1 MSQDDRKISRR
12 EALAGVAAALAA
24 GLTPV
29 RLRASAARRSGQ
41 DAAAANGGGAKS
53 RVIRVESDAVWK
65 GDQRD
70 PETVRKMIHRG
81 LVELTGA
88 KSPEAAWKTVFAP
101 DMKVGLKIN
110 LLGRPWIYTAPEIT
124 AVVAAGAVAA
134 GVKPENLFVW
144 DRYADHF
151 RQTAYTLGSNFSG
164 GVVRAGRIY
173 DRECA
178 AETKSGSAALDTIP
192 SKETDVTVNLCV
204 LKDHG
209 GAGITGALKNIA
221 FGCYEHTWGAH
232 QNNCDPYIAETVGHF
247 VKRQKTPLIVLDAT
261 DACFDG
267 GPVPS
272 NAADRWR
279 DNAVYLAVDPVA
291 LDRIAMER
299 IMAKRREMNRGD
311 RRSACTHIATA
322 AAAGLGTDD
331 LNRIELKVIKV

>member
-29 RLRASAARRSGQ
+29 RLRATAPRGDGQ
-41 DAAAANGGGAKS
+41 DSPAAAVKS
-53 RVIRVESDAVWK
+53 RVIRVESEAVWK

-88 KSPEAAWKTVFAP
+88 KSPEAAWKAVFTP

-110 LLGRPWIYTAPEIT
+110 LLGRPWVYTAPEIT

-144 DRYADHF
+144 ERYADHF
-151 RQTAYTLGSNFSG
+151 RQTGYKLGSNFSG
-164 GVVRAGRIY
+164 GLVRAGRVY
-173 DRECA
+173 DKERA
-178 AETKSGSAALDTIP
+178 AQTKSGSAALDAIP
-192 SKETDVTVNLCV
+192 STETDTTVNLCV

-232 QNNCDPYIAETVGHF
+232 QNNCDPYIVEAYGHF
-247 VKRQKTPLIVLDAT
+247 VQHQKTPLIVLDAT

-272 NAADRWR
+272 NASDRWR
-279 DNAVYLAVDPVA
+279 DNAVYLAIDPVA
-291 LDRIAMER
+291 LDQVAMER
-299 IMAKRREMNRGD
+299 IMAKRREMNRSD
-311 RRSACTHIATA
+311 RTSACTHIATA
-322 AAAGLGTDD
+322 AAAGLGTNDPQ
-331 LNRIELKVIKV
+331 RIELKVVRV